1 MVAQYPSAIR
11 SFTPKVDL
19 VDTVFADHVNV
30 LQDETRALQVSLGT
44 SLLASTNYSGIFTQS
59 STWSNLSARL
69 ANIEAGLVTGV
80 TGSPYFKKSGDSII
94 PTSGTVGLSLKT
106 AAGAS
111 NLLETRNA
119 ANTLGFRV
127 DFDGLPKVGNN
138 DVLYVGGSAY
148 NSLTTVLTAIE
159 TIAKGNRFNPFLL
172 AGM

>member
-44 SLLASTNYSGIFTQS
+44 SLLASSYSGTFQQT
-59 STWSNLSARL
+59 
-69 ANIEAGLVTGV
+69 V
-80 TGSPYFKKSGDSII
+80 TGSPYFKKTGDTVT
-94 PTSGTVGLSLKT
+94 PPSGTVAIAAKT
-106 AAGAS
+106 TAGSA
-111 NLLETRNA
+111 NIIETRNA
-119 ANTLGFRV
+119 ANTLRFNV
-127 DFDGLPKVGNN
+127 DFDGLPKVGTAE
-138 DVLYVGGSAY
+138 VLYVGGTAY
-148 NSLTTVLTAIE
+148 TSLTTVVNAIE

>member
-44 SLLASTNYSGIFTQS
+44 SLLASSYSGTFAQTA
-59 STWSNLSARL
+59 TWPSLSARL
-69 ANIEAGLVTGV
+69 SNIEFGLVTGV
-80 TGSPYFKKSGDSII
+80 TGSPYFRKTGDTIT
-94 PTSGTVGLSLKT
+94 PPSGTVAIAAKT
-106 AAGAS
+106 TAGSA
-111 NLLETRNA
+111 NLVETRNA
-119 ANTLGFRV
+119 ANTLRFNV
-127 DFDGLPKVGNN
+127 DFDGLPKVGTAE
-138 DVLYVGGSAY
+138 VLYVGGTAY
-148 NSLTTVLTAIE
+148 TSLTTVVNAIE

>member
-44 SLLASTNYSGIFTQS
+44 SLLS
-59 STWSNLSARL
+59 STYLGTFAQTGTWSSLSSRL

-80 TGSPYFKKSGDSII
+80 TGSPYFRKTGDTIT
-94 PTSGTVGLSLKT
+94 PASGTVAISARTT
-106 AAGAS
+106 AGSA
-111 NLLETRNA
+111 NILETRNA
-119 ANTLGFRV
+119 ANTLRFNV
-127 DFDGLPKVGNN
+127 DFDGLPKVGTAE
-138 DVLYVGGSAY
+138 VLYVGGTAY
-148 NSLTTVLTAIE
+148 TSLTTVVNAIE

>member
-1 MVAQYPSAIR
+1 
-11 SFTPKVDL
+11 
-19 VDTVFADHVNV
+19 
-30 LQDETRALQVSLGT
+30 
-44 SLLASTNYSGIFTQS
+44 
-59 STWSNLSARL
+59 LSARL

-80 TGSPYFKKSGDSII
+80 TGSPYFKKSGDSIT
-94 PTSGTVGLSLKT
+94 PASGTVGLSLKT

>member
-44 SLLASTNYSGIFTQS
+44 SLLASTYAGTFVQTATWASLS
-59 STWSNLSARL
+59 SRL

-80 TGSPYFKKSGDSII
+80 TGSPYFRKTGDTIT
-94 PTSGTVGLSLKT
+94 PASGTVGISAKT
-106 AAGAS
+106 TAGSA
-111 NLLETRNA
+111 NILETRNA
-119 ANTLGFRV
+119 ANTLRFNV
-127 DFDGLPKVGNN
+127 DFDGLPKVGTAE
-138 DVLYVGGSAY
+138 VLYVGGTAY
-148 NSLTTVLTAIE
+148 TSLTTVVNAIE